1 MAEGPSLCQ
10 HDHESVT
17 HKNSMI
23 VEPVMTRPSLDSG
36 TAGGRDGPSLS
47 FMKWSFSAPSVLPQ
61 RTNRQNRTD
70 RRHRRRRG
78 QTTSKRPTPAPPRP
92 SLSYSN
98 THSRRLAKSRCGP
111 SGAPNKSLLSP
122 LVCRYKRNTSSPR
135 IVETIEGIVPT
146 VRDDVQ
152 IGQSWYR

>member
-1 MAEGPSLCQ
+1 MIGWPKGPSLCQ

-23 VEPVMTRPSLDSG
+23 VEPVVTRRWTAGP

-70 RRHRRRRG
+70 RRQRRRG
-78 QTTSKRPTPAPPRP
+78 QTTSKRPTPTPPRP

-111 SGAPNKSLLSP
+111 SRAPNKSLPFSRP
-122 LVCRYKRNTSSPR
+122 SYIGICKRNTSSPR
-135 IVETIEGIVPT
+135 ILKRLKELSELSGTM
-146 VRDDVQ
+146 
-152 IGQSWYR
+152 SK